1 MANDLEKEIQ
11 NKETEINQF
20 EELKTEINQ
29 LKQNNKNLRDEVI
42 NLIIKNKQTPPQT
55 IEEKT
60 PTEEEI
66 IEQKIKNIIKQMKGN
81 FNK

>member
-1 MANDLEKEIQ
+1 MVNNLEKEIQ

-29 LKQNNKNLRDEVI
+29 LKQNNKSLRDEVI
-42 NLIIKNKQTPPQT
+42 NLIIKNRQIPTQT

-81 FNK
+81 INK

>member
-1 MANDLEKEIQ
+1 MVNNLEKEIQ

-29 LKQNNKNLRDEVI
+29 LKQNNKSLRDEVI
-42 NLIIKNKQTPPQT
+42 NLIIKNRQIPTQT

>member
-1 MANDLEKEIQ
+1 MVSDLEKEIQ
-11 NKETEINQF
+11 NKETETNQF

-42 NLIIKNKQTPPQT
+42 NLIIKNKQTPSQT